1 MSLFRVTAYIRPHKL
16 EEVKTAAAGLGI
28 TGMTF
33 SDARGCGSH
42 PEQSASIGGHEILVS
57 LPIRSKLE
65 IAVEDELLEPLIDAI
80 VQAARTGE
88 SGDGKIF
95 VEELTEV
102 IRVRTEERGPA
113 AV

>member
-1 MSLFRVTAYIRPHKL
+1 MNLYRVTAYIRPHKL

-33 SDARGCGSH
+33 SDARGCGSS

-65 IAVEDELLEPLIDAI
+65 IAVEEELLEPLIAAI
-80 VQAARTGE
+80 TQSARTGE
-88 SGDGKIF
+88 NGDGKIF
-95 VEELTEV
+95 VEELSDV
-102 IRVRTEERGPA
+102 VRIRTGEQGPA